1 MTAPRPLL
9 AAALL
14 GIALCGAAHAEKGDR
29 DKPINLEADRVSIDD
44 INKVQV
50 FEGNVVMT
58 QGTMQLRTSKLV
70 VTQDA
75 DGFQKGV
82 ATGGVNGLARF
93 RQKRDGRDEYIE
105 GEAERIVHD
114 SRSEKTEF
122 FVRGWVK
129 SGLDEVKGHYISYDA
144 TTEKYVVTND
154 GSTKSA
160 TGQSQARVRA
170 IIQPR
175 GKTAPAEDKS
185 TPLPL
190 RPEQSVTPR

>member
-1 MTAPRPLL
+1 MVSHIFCRRFTRITSYNVCYTKLL
-9 AAALL
+9 
-14 GIALCGAAHAEKGDR
+14 
-29 DKPINLEADRVSIDD
+29 
-44 INKVQV
+44 
-50 FEGNVVMT
+50 
-58 QGTMQLRTSKLV
+58 
-70 VTQDA
+70 
-75 DGFQKGV
+75 
-82 ATGGVNGLARF
+82 
-93 RQKRDGRDEYIE
+93 RDEYIE

-114 SRSEKTEF
+114 SRNEKTEF